1 MKYVAHFFFSISSFY
16 YLLHGSPQ
24 GLSLTKTVIWN
35 EINCT
40 QRHGLII
47 GYTVMISNDS
57 DSYLLTTTETRITLN
72 DMVSDT
78 EYNISVAAINSF
90 GRGPFSDPILVEF
103 ETGICMWI
111 KFSF

>member
-1 MKYVAHFFFSISSFY
+1 
-16 YLLHGSPQ
+16 
-24 GLSLTKTVIWN
+24 
-35 EINCT
+35 
-40 QRHGLII
+40 
-47 GYTVMISNDS
+47 MISNDS
-57 DSYLLTTTETRITLN
+57 DSYHLTTTETRITLN

-78 EYNISVAAINSF
+78 EYNISVAAINSI